1 MQDLRRQKISR
12 FWTAMLAVSFLLIS
26 ACTNEHTLENNRLR
40 EEIIAV
46 HDQAMEKIG
55 YMYELEIK
63 LQTISQPEAAQK
75 KGVDDAVSRLQEA
88 NRLMFDWMHQYQ
100 TLAVD
105 AEPEKDNVYRNRQL
119 LLIKEVQRLTNES
132 IQIAETLLED
142 Q

>member
-1 MQDLRRQKISR
+1 
-12 FWTAMLAVSFLLIS
+12 MLAVSFLLIS
-26 ACTNEHTLENNRLR
+26 ACTNEQSLENNQLR

-63 LQTISQPEAAQK
+63 LQTISQPEPAQK
-75 KGVDDAVSRLQEA
+75 KDVDDAVSRLQEA
-88 NRLMFDWMHQYQ
+88 NKLMFDWMHQYQ

-105 AEPEKDNVYRNRQL
+105 AEPERDNAYRNSQL
-119 LLIKEVQRLTNES
+119 LLIKEVQRLTNEA
-132 IQIAETLLED
+132 IQKAEKLLED